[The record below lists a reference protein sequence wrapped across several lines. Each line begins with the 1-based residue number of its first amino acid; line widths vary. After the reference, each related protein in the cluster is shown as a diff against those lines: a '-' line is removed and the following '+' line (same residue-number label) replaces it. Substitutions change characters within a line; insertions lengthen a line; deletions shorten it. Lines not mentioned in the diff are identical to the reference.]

1 MGILTFFVRLMDQ
14 VSQWTG
20 RLAAWSF
27 FAVGL
32 FICYEVFM
40 RYVLTMPTI
49 WVNEVSRIV
58 LVWAVF
64 IAIASVLRHR
74 SHIVIDVAFRQPG
87 TLGRK
92 FTETFALVVIIVT
105 SLVIAVGGWD
115 VWLRS
120 TLAGH
125 TTDSSLAVPKALTQ
139 SALWVGFGLI
149 ALQAVAEI
157 IKVWTGIGGGPAK
170 SEMDGL

>member
-1 MGILTFFVRLMDQ
+1 MLTSFVRLMDQ
-14 VSQWTG
+14 VSGWTG

-40 RYVLTMPTI
+40 RYALTRPTI

-58 LVWAVF
+58 QVWGVF
-64 IAIASVLRHR
+64 IAIAYVLRDR
-74 SHIVIDVAFRQPG
+74 RHIVIDIAFRTRG
-87 TLGRK
+87 TLGRRL
-92 FTETFALVVIIVT
+92 TDTFALLVIVVT
-105 SLVIAVGGWD
+105 SLVIAVGGWE

-125 TTDSSLAVPKALTQ
+125 TTDSTLAVPKILTQ
-139 SALWVGFGLI
+139 SALWIGFGLM
-149 ALQAVAEI
+149 ALQGVAEI
-157 IKVWTGIGGGPAK
+157 IKVWTNIGDAPTRR
-170 SEMDGL
+170 EMADR

>member
-1 MGILTFFVRLMDQ
+1 MNKISD
-14 VSQWTG
+14 WTG

-40 RYVLTMPTI
+40 RYVLVMPTI
-49 WVNEVSRIV
+49 WVNEVSRIIQ
-58 LVWAVF
+58 VWGVF
-64 IAIASVLRHR
+64 IAIAYVLRHR
-74 SHIVIDVAFRQPG
+74 SHIVIDVAFRKEG

-92 FTETFALVVIIVT
+92 LTDTFALLVVIGT
-105 SLVIAVGGWD
+105 SLVIATGGWD

-125 TTDSSLAVPKALTQ
+125 TTDSSLAVPKVFTQ
-139 SALWVGFGLI
+139 SALWVGFGLM

-157 IKVWTGIGGGPAK
+157 IKVWTGIGAD
-170 SEMDGL
+170 EADNNADLAAH